1 MSSSETTMKVP
12 AHAER
17 YLARTGRHP
26 YTDCWPWAEAA
37 LAWSRANE
45 QNLGWSLRNACL
57 DDGDIEH
64 VPAAV
69 AETLRL
75 SMVRH
80 NRLPADLAVETARN
94 ELGYWA
100 EPWATNASCP
110 EPGTPGWPEPTGP
123 YADRWRAAFLS
134 GDPRRTRRLATAAD
148 HVLLGLLFHTAKAM
162 DRGTALRYR
171 TNTYNS
177 SYTAVADTAP
187 IIGITTPVTV
197 RDPLAYQ
204 GIDGLTA
211 VPEAA

>member
-1 MSSSETTMKVP
+1 MSSSETNMRVP

-17 YLARTGRHP
+17 YIARTGRHP

-45 QNLGWSLRNACL
+45 RHLGWSLRNACL
-57 DDGDIEH
+57 HDDDIEH
-64 VPAAV
+64 VPAAI

-80 NRLPADLAVETARN
+80 NQLPGDLALENAHSELDYWVE
-94 ELGYWA
+94 Y
-100 EPWATNASCP
+100 WATNRSYP

-134 GDPRRTRRLATAAD
+134 GDPDRAHRLAMGAKR
-148 HVLLGLLFHTAKAM
+148 VLLGLLFHTAKAM
-162 DRGTALRYR
+162 DRGAALRYR

-187 IIGITTPVTV
+187 IIGITMPVAV

-204 GIDGLTA
+204 GIEGLTA

>member
-1 MSSSETTMKVP
+1 MRVP

-17 YLARTGRHP
+17 YIARTGRHP

-45 QNLGWSLRNACL
+45 RHLGWSLRNACL
-57 DDGDIEH
+57 NDDDIEH
-64 VPAAV
+64 VPAAI

-80 NRLPADLAVETARN
+80 NLLPGDLALETARN
-94 ELGYWA
+94 ELDYWV
-100 EPWATNASCP
+100 EYWVTNRSYP

-134 GDPRRTRRLATAAD
+134 GDPERAHRLAMGAD
-148 HVLLGLLFHTAKAM
+148 HVLLGLLFHTSKAM
-162 DRGTALRYR
+162 DRGAALRYR
-171 TNTYNS
+171 QNTFNS

-187 IIGITTPVTV
+187 IIGITMPVAV
-197 RDPLAYQ
+197 KDPLAYQ
-204 GIDGLTA
+204 GIEGLTA

>member
-1 MSSSETTMKVP
+1 MSSSETNRKVA

-17 YLARTGRHP
+17 YIARTGRHP

-37 LAWSRANE
+37 LTWSQANTRH
-45 QNLGWSLRNACL
+45 LGWSLRNACL
-57 DDGDIEH
+57 HDDDIEH
-64 VPAAV
+64 VPAAI

-80 NRLPADLAVETARN
+80 NQLPADLAVETART
-94 ELGYWA
+94 ELRYWA
-100 EPWATNASCP
+100 KPWVTNGRGP

-123 YADRWRAAFLS
+123 YADQWRAFLS
-134 GDPRRTRRLATAAD
+134 GDPERARRLAMGAD
-148 HVLLGLLFHTAKAM
+148 HLLLRLLFHTAKALA
-162 DRGTALRYR
+162 RGAALRYR
-171 TNTYNS
+171 TNTYNV

-187 IIGITTPVTV
+187 IIGITMPVTV

-204 GIDGLTA
+204 GIDGLTT